1 MTGEKGAKYLMI
13 TIARDAKNVVT
24 LLAVVYLFI
33 MVIRLIFSGGS
44 EKKKKKWREG
54 IIAATLGIIVMQI
67 SYVLVANLFDK
78 NVT

>member
-1 MTGEKGAKYLMI
+1 MTGEKGAKYLLI
-13 TIARDAKNVVT
+13 TIARDVKNVVT
-24 LLAVVYLFI
+24 LLAAVYLFI

-44 EKKKKKWREG
+44 EEDVKKWREG

-67 SYVLVANLFDK
+67 SYVLVSNLFDK